1 MVETVTGK
9 NRSNG
14 ISYNELASGD
24 AVPPPA
30 VYLED
35 SPMEPGVTK
44 VDVRR
49 FFSKEEHDLEVER
62 LWKRVWQMA
71 CHEDDI
77 PNVGD
82 THVYDIAGLSFM
94 IVRTAPDEVK
104 AFPNACLHRGR
115 QLCDN
120 HRKGLKV
127 IRCPFHG
134 WSWDLDGKLR
144 EVPCEWDFPTV
155 AIAKEEYALPNVNVG
170 HWGGFVFI
178 NPDPNCESLKD
189 FMGDF
194 DRHFKLPFS
203 QRYKAAHLIKRL
215 PCNWKVAQ
223 DAFMES
229 YHVVG
234 THPELL
240 PTFADSNSKND
251 VWGNYSRAISASGP
265 PSPHIDHHDP
275 DYKAFPDGKVFQ
287 SFCHPISG
295 HTYRRIEENRVE
307 VIDRNGR
314 TGIFDMSANYI
325 EGEVQFSDPHL
336 CNWIGGKLKEGEED
350 MPDSYPT
357 DPNSPYVYRQ
367 ARASFMRDQYRPS
380 FGDAIDK
387 VSDSDFNEAIF
398 YNLFPNLS
406 PWGDFNPIFYRFRPD
421 GDNPEQSIHEVMY
434 MVPVPEGQARP
445 APAKPTFLDLDD
457 DYIEAP
463 DFAGYLLKVF
473 NQDALNHPMV
483 QKGLH
488 NHPKGEVIFAS
499 YQESKLRHFYET
511 LNKWLASDTAPKSN

>member
-9 NRSNG
+9 DRSNG

-44 VDVRR
+44 VDVKQ
-49 FFSKEEHDLEVER
+49 FFTQEAHDLEVER

-82 THVYDIAGLSFM
+82 TNVYDIAGLSFI
-94 IVRTAPDEVK
+94 IVRTGEDEVK
-104 AFPNACLHRGR
+104 AFPNACMHRGR
-115 QLCDN
+115 QLCDADK
-120 HRKGLKV
+120 KGLKT

-134 WSWDLDGKLR
+134 WSWELDGTLK

-155 AIAKEEYALPNVNVG
+155 TIEEYSLKEISVG

-178 NPDPNCESLKD
+178 NPDPDCESLED

-194 DRHFKLPFS
+194 DRHFQVPFER
-203 QRYKAAHLIKRL
+203 RYKAAHLMKRL

-229 YHVVG
+229 YHVIG

-240 PTFADSNSKND
+240 PTFADANSKYD
-251 VWGNYSRAISASGP
+251 VYKNYSRAISATGP
-265 PSPHIDHHDP
+265 ASPHIGELDK
-275 DYKAFPDGKVFQ
+275 DYVAFPDGKTFQ

-295 HTYRRIEENRVE
+295 HTYRRIELDRVE
-307 VIDRNGR
+307 VTDRKGKK
-314 TGIFDMSANYI
+314 GIFDMAAKHI
-325 EGEVQFSDPHL
+325 EGEMQSADPHL
-336 CNWIGGKLKEGEED
+336 CNWIGGKLKPGDED
-350 MPDSYPT
+350 MPNVLPIGDAYA
-357 DPNSPYVYRQ
+357 YRS
-367 ARASFMRDQYRPS
+367 ARANFSRDEFRPA
-380 FGDAIDK
+380 FGDAIDE

-398 YNLFPNLS
+398 YSLFPNLS
-406 PWGDFNPIFYRFRPD
+406 PWGDYNPIFYRFRPD
-421 GDNPEQSIHEVMY
+421 GNNPEQCLHEVLY
-434 MVPVPEGQARP
+434 MVPLPEGAERP
-445 APAKPTFLDLDD
+445 APAKCTFLDLDD
-457 DYIEAP
+457 DYTDAP
-463 DFAGYLLKVF
+463 DFTGYLLKVF
-473 NQDALNHPMV
+473 NQDNVNHPMV

-488 NHPKGEVIFAS
+488 NHPKGEIILAS
-499 YQESKLRHFYET
+499 YQESKLRHFYEN
-511 LNKWLASDTAPKSN
+511 LEKWLASESAPKST